1 MARQYHVAI
10 AGATGA
16 VGEEFRKLLE
26 ERPFPLASLRL
37 LASERSKGKSLRF
50 RGELIPVEVLGPE
63 SFEGCDIAFFSAGAS
78 RSREF
83 GPAAVRSGAV
93 VIDNSSAFRMD
104 PEVPLVVPEIN
115 PEDIFLTDSTYNA
128 DVDGVVVR
136 ADTLAAVSGAVVL
149 ISGLRTTTDASG
161 AFSLKGLPVGLG
173 GTNQP
178 VGKVTATGFEP
189 KSLIL
194 DLPLGP
200 TAPPDN
206 LVNHLGEILVSPPVG
221 SIPGGPFTVGGKV
234 TLQGQ
239 TVHSGVTV
247 TLIRV
252 SDDVTLGSV
261 LTNDAGAFGFWVPVG
276 AYRVRAEKAGFATQA
291 MTVTLTRLDQPVTAN
306 ITLAP
311 AP

>member
-1 MARQYHVAI
+1 MQRMRSALAIIGASLGVALAAGGCGGGGGGGTPADI
-10 AGATGA
+10 VGRVLLTTTGQPPNPAATVTVAGAASVSTG
-16 VGEEFRKLLE
+16 VDG
-26 ERPFPLASLRL
+26 
-37 LASERSKGKSLRF
+37 
-50 RGELIPVEVLGPE
+50 
-63 SFEGCDIAFFSAGAS
+63 SFTIRNA
-78 RSREF
+78 
-83 GPAAVRSGAV
+83 
-93 VIDNSSAFRMD
+93 SSAAK
-104 PEVPLVVPEIN
+104 EITVSATGMTTLRQALPTLTPN
-115 PEDIFLTDSTYNA
+115 AVNDLGDIFLTDSTYNA

-149 ISGLRTTTDASG
+149 ISGLRTTSDASG

-178 VGKVTATGFEP
+178 VGKVIATGFEP

-252 SDDVTLGSV
+252 SDDVTLGSL

-276 AYRVRAEKAGFATQA
+276 AYRVRAEKAGFETQA